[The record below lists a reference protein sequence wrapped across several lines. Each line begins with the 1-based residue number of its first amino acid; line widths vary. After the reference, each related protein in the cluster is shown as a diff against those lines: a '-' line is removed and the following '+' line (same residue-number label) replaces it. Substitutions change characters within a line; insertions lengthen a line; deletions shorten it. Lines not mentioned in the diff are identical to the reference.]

1 MKKGERFKLKPLPFS
16 LHSDPELKNSTLDPL
31 KYSMLYNHVA
41 SPKMK
46 TSTLSWH
53 GSREIS
59 VVLYQII
66 IEMYSSPGQLVVDII
81 ASTGASARAC
91 QASGHHFFG
100 FERDKEIYDALL
112 MPLCDA
118 SDSGLDEDD
127 NTDEDPRASKNDWVE

>member
-1 MKKGERFKLKPLPFS
+1 MKKGERFKRKPLPFS

-46 TSTLSWH
+46 TSTLSWR

-59 VVLYQII
+59 TVLFQII
-66 IEMYSSPGQLVVDII
+66 IEMCSSPGQLVVDIT

-91 QASGHHFFG
+91 QVSGRHFFG
-100 FERDKEIYDALL
+100 FELDKEIYDALL

-118 SDSGLDEDD
+118 SDSGSDEDD
-127 NTDEDPRASKNDWVE
+127 DTNEDLCASKND